1 MGVAERESLLPAA
14 AVPKKSKS
22 KDPKSRVAELEAQIA
37 ELKKKLD
44 ARPIVFQFAGADGA
58 DGAMTEV
65 EDDMTEAEDAEAG
78 GSNASG
84 CSYKTKRCCRRSCR
98 CINRCRKLRCI
109 RCVEQRLRLFLQILS
124 QRPLLM
130 WLFYLQLI
138 ICWSLEISRH
148 A

>member
-1 MGVAERESLLPAA
+1 MGEEQLTPQA
-14 AVPKKSKS
+14 
-22 KDPKSRVAELEAQIA
+22 
-37 ELKKKLD
+37 
-44 ARPIVFQFAGADGA
+44 ADGLGDEEA
-58 DGAMTEV
+58 GDE
-65 EDDMTEAEDAEAG
+65 EAEDAEAG